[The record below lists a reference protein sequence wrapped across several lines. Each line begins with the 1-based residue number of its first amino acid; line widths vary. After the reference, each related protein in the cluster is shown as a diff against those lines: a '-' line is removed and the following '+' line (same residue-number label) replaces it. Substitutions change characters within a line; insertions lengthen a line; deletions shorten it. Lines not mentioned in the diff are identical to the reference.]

1 MDRKLQAACAAF
13 LALLITASAA
23 LAQGQQSAAVCVIV
37 YQDSNQNG
45 VRDPG
50 EDAVTN
56 INISLMIDSNV
67 VIANY
72 VTNQREPFCFN
83 DLAPRQYALSLSS
96 PFYQPLDPTP
106 VTFVLGS
113 GGRYTHEFGVVPVKA
128 TVSAPDP
135 ILYVPLTVPVRLGM
149 STAGALGMMALF
161 SGFGLI
167 IYGLFFHRRYPAPN
181 WVVPPPWEQEASPAA
196 PTRTMPKPD
205 TTVADTAWRASRLLA
220 NRAPPNARNNINA
233 TMP

>member
-1 MDRKLQAACAAF
+1 MNRKLLAACAAF
-13 LALLITASAA
+13 LVLFITASAA
-23 LAQGQQSAAVCVIV
+23 FAQSQQPGAVCVIV

-50 EDAVTN
+50 EDALTD
-56 INISLMIDSNV
+56 INVSLMVDSNIV
-67 VIANY
+67 VANH
-72 VTNQREPFCFN
+72 VTNQPEPFCFEN
-83 DLAPRQYALSLSS
+83 LAPQQYTLGVSS

-106 VTFVLGS
+106 VIFVLGS

-128 TVSAPDP
+128 NAAAAAPDP

-161 SGFGLI
+161 SGLGLI
-167 IYGLFFHRRYPAPN
+167 IYGLFFHRRYPAPA
-181 WVVPPPWEQEASPAA
+181 WVEPPPWEQGASPAA

-205 TTVADTAWRASRLLA
+205 NADADDLDDDLVDEFGDKLK
-220 NRAPPNARNNINA
+220 
-233 TMP
+233 